1 MTYWYD
7 RVHSFRP
14 YMAGDAHCR
23 CGAFRDSMIHHPSA
37 DLRLVGEV
45 ILGGLAILAVVIAA
59 SIGFAPVPA

>member
-14 YMAGDAHCR
+14 YVSGDAHCR
-23 CGAFRDSMIHHPSA
+23 CGGSRDSMIHRPSV

-45 ILGGLAILAVVIAA
+45 IFGGLVIFAVVVAA
-59 SIGFAPVPA
+59 SIGYAS